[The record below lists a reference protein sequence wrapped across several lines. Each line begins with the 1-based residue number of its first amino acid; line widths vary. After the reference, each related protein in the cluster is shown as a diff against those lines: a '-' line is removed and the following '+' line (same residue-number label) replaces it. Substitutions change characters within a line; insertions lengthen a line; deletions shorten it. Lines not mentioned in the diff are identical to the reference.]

1 MFFLTTTCKN
11 WGWNHHLAIVD
22 EVCIHPSGGDHL
34 IFSRWYQI
42 WWPTRMVVERWHEFL
57 HAFDKS
63 RFVRVLC
70 TNRIGFYICTRVVH
84 KRLSK
89 QKVRKEVFCHWW
101 ILSVLW
107 YVDFPTDIY
116 IYIIVYLHLRIQS
129 DPSSQCPFSKGCRLL
144 PCYAGYL
151 DNPHVAASV
160 SGLRVFVIHRKPQPM
175 VGKHRKKTTVKVHH
189 LASSYGVS
197 QHLASSRIIQQR
209 FVAGTV
215 FTTIASNKRTNKSY
229 T

>member
-1 MFFLTTTCKN
+1 MAYTDGSWEMT
-11 WGWNHHLAIVD
+11 W
-22 EVCIHPSGGDHL
+22 
-34 IFSRWYQI
+34 IFACFWQI
-42 WWPTRMVVERWHEFL
+42 PICPC
-57 HAFDKS
+57 
-63 RFVRVLC
+63 FVHQSYRVLHLYTGGSQEVIQTEGPQGSFLPLVDFVC
-70 TNRIGFYICTRVVH
+70 SLIC
-84 KRLSK
+84 RLSD
-89 QKVRKEVFCHWW
+89 R
-101 ILSVLW
+101 
-107 YVDFPTDIY
+107 Y